1 MPNSASPGASRKS
14 LAGRLFAVLFVF
26 SLAVTFASSVAS
38 TALSFTVY
46 ENEAE
51 ELLLS
56 QASSYAEGLRG
67 LRSQEAMADSLEG
80 IPFVDTRCTL
90 VADDGTELFDN
101 YVDPVT
107 MDNHAQREEVRA
119 AKESGQVAVVRR
131 SDTMGSDTLYAAI
144 LVRDGIV
151 LRLAE
156 TRTSLASF
164 LGSLSWQLGATLVII
179 FLLSLLVAR
188 ALTSLIIRPLREL
201 DLQHP
206 LDNNAY
212 QELQPLL
219 QRVDAQ
225 RSELEAQNRELE
237 SAVELRREFTGN
249 VSHEMKSPLQVIG
262 GYAELIESG
271 MVAPEDIPRF
281 AGLIRSE
288 SQTMRELIDDVL
300 SLSRLDEHVQ
310 GSCVAVD
317 LAALCKRS
325 AERLEAAA
333 AERGETIKT
342 LVQPG
347 LEVQAEPAMA
357 EQMIYNLV
365 SNAIKYNRE
374 GGMVLVQLSGDGTQA
389 FISVSDEGPGVPE
402 DQRERIFER
411 FYRVDA
417 SRSRET
423 GGTGL
428 GLAIVKHAAE
438 SLGGSVCVK
447 DSRLGGAEFLVTLP
461 LER

>member
-1 MPNSASPGASRKS
+1 MTASAAEGAARKT
-14 LAGRLFAVLFVF
+14 LAGRIFAVLFLF
-26 SLAVTFASSVAS
+26 SLAVTFAATVAA

-46 ENEAE
+46 EREAE

-56 QASSYAEGLRG
+56 QATSYAEGMRG
-67 LRSQEAMADSLEG
+67 LDGEEAMVDALES

-90 VADDGTELFDN
+90 VAADGTVLFDN
-101 YVDPVT
+101 YAEAST
-107 MDNHAQREEVRA
+107 MDNHARREEIAA
-119 AKESGQVAVVRR
+119 AKESGKVAVLRR
-131 SDTMGSDTLYAAI
+131 SDTMGSDTLYAAA
-144 LVRDGIV
+144 LVGDGVV

-164 LGSLSWQLGATLVII
+164 LGGLIWQLGATLVII

-188 ALTSLIIRPLREL
+188 VLTALITRPLREL

-206 LDNNAY
+206 LENDAY
-212 QELQPLL
+212 LELQPLL

-237 SAVELRREFTGN
+237 RAVVLRREFTGN

-271 MVAPEDIPRF
+271 LVAPEDIPRF

-310 GSCVAVD
+310 GSCVPVD
-317 LAALCKRS
+317 LAALCSRS
-325 AERLEAAA
+325 VQRLEAAA
-333 AERGETIKT
+333 EERGESIKT
-342 LVQPG
+342 LLQPG
-347 LEVQAEPAMA
+347 LEVPADPAMA
-357 EQMIYNLV
+357 EQMVYNLV

-374 GGMVLVQLSGDGTQA
+374 GGMVLVQLSSEGESA
-389 FISVSDEGPGVPE
+389 VISVADEGPGVPE
-402 DQRERIFER
+402 DQRERVFER
-411 FYRVDA
+411 FYRIDA

-447 DSRLGGAEFLVTLP
+447 DSKLGGAEFLVTLP
-461 LER
+461 LKH

>member
-1 MPNSASPGASRKS
+1 MTASAADGASRKT
-14 LAGRLFAVLFVF
+14 LAGRIFAVLFLF
-26 SLAVTFASSVAS
+26 SLAVTFAATVAA

-46 ENEAE
+46 EREAE

-56 QASSYAEGLRG
+56 QATSYAEGMRG
-67 LRSQEAMADSLEG
+67 LDGEEAMVSALES

-90 VADDGTELFDN
+90 VAADGTVLFDN
-101 YVDPVT
+101 YAEPSA
-107 MDNHAQREEVRA
+107 MDNHALREEIVA
-119 AKESGQVAVVRR
+119 AKESGKVAVLRR
-131 SDTMGSDTLYAAI
+131 SDTMGSDTLYAAA
-144 LVRDGIV
+144 LVGDGVV

-164 LGSLSWQLGATLVII
+164 LGGLIWQLGATLVII

-188 ALTSLIIRPLREL
+188 VLTALIIRPLREL

-206 LDNNAY
+206 LENDAY
-212 QELQPLL
+212 LELQPLL

-237 SAVELRREFTGN
+237 RAVALRREFTGN

-271 MVAPEDIPRF
+271 LVAPDDIPRF

-310 GSCVAVD
+310 GGCVPVD
-317 LAALCKRS
+317 LAALCSRS
-325 AERLEAAA
+325 VQRLEAAA
-333 AERGETIKT
+333 EERGESIKT
-342 LVQPG
+342 LLQPG
-347 LEVQAEPAMA
+347 LEVLADPAMA
-357 EQMIYNLV
+357 EQMVYNLV

-374 GGMVLVQLSGDGTQA
+374 GGMVLVQLSSEGESA
-389 FISVSDEGPGVPE
+389 VISVADEGPGVPE
-402 DQRERIFER
+402 DQRERVFER
-411 FYRVDA
+411 FYRIDA

-447 DSRLGGAEFLVTLP
+447 DSKLGGAEFLVTLP
-461 LER
+461 LKR

>member
-1 MPNSASPGASRKS
+1 MAAPAAAGPHKT
-14 LAGRLFAVLFVF
+14 LAGRIFAVLFLF
-26 SLAVTFASSVAS
+26 SLVVTFAASVAA

-56 QASSYAEGLRG
+56 QVSSYAEGLR
-67 LRSQEAMADSLEG
+67 RFSSEEDMVRALED
-80 IPFVDTRCTL
+80 IPFVETRCTL
-90 VADDGTELFDN
+90 VAADGTVLFDN
-101 YVDPVT
+101 YADSST
-107 MDNHAQREEVRA
+107 MDNHASREEVVA
-119 AKESGQVAVVRR
+119 AKESGQVAVLRR
-131 SDTMGSDTLYAAI
+131 SDTMGSDTLYAAA
-144 LVRDGIV
+144 LVENGIV

-156 TRTSLASF
+156 TRTSLGSF
-164 LGSLSWQLGATLVII
+164 LGGLSWQLGAALVII

-188 ALTSLIIRPLREL
+188 SLTVLITRPLREL

-206 LDNNAY
+206 LENDAY

-225 RSELEAQNRELE
+225 RSELEAQNQELE
-237 SAVELRREFTGN
+237 RAVALRREFTGN

-271 MVAPEDIPRF
+271 LVAAEDIPRF

-300 SLSRLDEHVQ
+300 SLSRLDERVQ
-310 GSCVAVD
+310 GSCASVD
-317 LAALCKRS
+317 LAALCDRS
-325 AERLEAAA
+325 VQRLEAAA
-333 AERGETIKT
+333 SERGESIKK
-342 LVQPG
+342 LLQPG
-347 LEVQAEPAMA
+347 LTVQADPAMA
-357 EQMIYNLV
+357 EQMVYNLV

-374 GGMVLVQLSGDGTQA
+374 GGMVLVQLASEGDNA
-389 FISVSDEGPGVPE
+389 VISVSDEGPGVPK
-402 DQRERIFER
+402 DQRERVFER

-438 SLGGSVCVK
+438 SMGGSVYVK
-447 DSRLGGAEFLVTLP
+447 DSRLGGAEFVVMLP
-461 LER
+461 LKS